1 METVIKKWGYEQWI
15 VNNEDYC
22 AKLLN
27 IKGGA
32 VCSYHCHPKKRET
45 FLVLLGH
52 VEIMVEGESHTSAP
66 MDEPTTIE
74 PGQKHKFR
82 GITDAV
88 MLEVS
93 MHHDDNDVE
102 RFSESTSGVV

>member
-1 METVIKKWGYEQWI
+1 METVIKKWGFEQWI
-15 VNNEDYC
+15 VNNDDYC
-22 AKLLN
+22 GKLLN

-32 VCSYHCHPKKRET
+32 VCSYHAHPKKRET

-52 VEIMVEGESHTSAP
+52 VEITVEGECKVRTP
-66 MDEPTTIE
+66 MEEAITIE

-88 MLEVS
+88 LLEVS
-93 MHHDDNDVE
+93 THHEDADVE
-102 RFSESTSGVV
+102 RYSESTSGVV

>member
-1 METVIKKWGYEQWI
+1 METVIKKWGYEQI
-15 VNNEDYC
+15 ICNNEDYC
-22 AKLLN
+22 GKLLN

-32 VCSYHCHPKKRET
+32 VCSYHAHPRKKET

-52 VEIMVEGESHTSAP
+52 VEITVEGECKVYAP
-66 MDEPTTIE
+66 MDEPVTIE

-88 MLEVS
+88 LLEVS
-93 MHHDDNDVE
+93 THHEDDDIE
-102 RFSESTSGVV
+102 RFSESVGGVV